1 MGGPAENTK
10 EPWELH
16 PDEYEVD
23 LNQRGGAGLNVD
35 LKGPQPMLS
44 DNVRTAY
51 DIKSLHRRLDEYTD
65 DQLKSIPILPEG
77 SPLEQGATY
86 INLRDVEP
94 KEFTARAGMIAACYR
109 AYLDRLSS
117 WISISASLP
126 LTMSAVTRPD
136 PHAMVQPSVPW
147 PVLR

>member
-23 LNQRGGAGLNVD
+23 LNPRGGAGLNVD

-94 KEFTARAGMIAACYR
+94 KEFTARAGMIAEPGQWIVPKNEVD
-109 AYLDRLSS
+109 YLLWNRL
-117 WISISASLP
+117 IGVKNPERLGEA
-126 LTMSAVTRPD
+126 
-136 PHAMVQPSVPW
+136 
-147 PVLR
+147 